1 MQNKQFLEIEVEQR
15 LPGTMGRGSGDL
27 VFSGL
32 REFLFAVMKAL
43 EMDGGNIW
51 IML

>member
-1 MQNKQFLEIEVEQR
+1 
-15 LPGTMGRGSGDL
+15 MGGAHGDL

-32 REFLFAVMKAL
+32 RVSVCSDERAL